1 VFRSARARAPLFP
14 FFLLKCGSDA
24 TGASSF
30 SPCFLNSEKS
40 FGSTLRG
47 FDAEEGKHPIAS
59 RAGKFGQKQ
68 VIFIAGHWSKHLIS
82 AGLHLRYIY
91 F

>member
-1 VFRSARARAPLFP
+1 MFPSARAKAPLFS

-30 SPCFLNSEKS
+30 SPCFLNSKKS
-40 FGSTLRG
+40 FGNTLRG
-47 FDAEEGKHPIAS
+47 FDAEERKHSIAS
-59 RAGKFGQKQ
+59 RASKFGQKQ
-68 VIFIAGHWSKHLIS
+68 VILIAGHLSKHLVS
-82 AGLHLRYIY
+82 TGLHLRYIY

>member
-1 VFRSARARAPLFP
+1 MGGEEAVTGFPFPPLSLDSPVLRRGEEVTTRARAPLFP

-30 SPCFLNSEKS
+30 SPYFLNSEKS

-47 FDAEEGKHPIAS
+47 FDAEKGKHSIAS
-59 RAGKFGQKQ
+59 RA
-68 VIFIAGHWSKHLIS
+68 S
-82 AGLHLRYIY
+82 
-91 F
+91 

>member
-1 VFRSARARAPLFP
+1 VFPSARARAPLFL

-30 SPCFLNSEKS
+30 SPYFLNSEKS

-47 FDAEEGKHPIAS
+47 FDAEKGKYPIAS
-59 RAGKFGQKQ
+59 RAGKIGQKQ
-68 VIFIAGHWSKHLIS
+68 VIFIAEHWSKHLIS
-82 AGLHLRYIY
+82 VRLHLRYIY